1 MRQKIKNGNYLS
13 KYFTQFPNIIDD
25 SGLTPFEFRVLI
37 HYYRVGECWEGV
49 RTTAVKCG
57 MSTGKVA
64 EVRKS
69 LEEKGFIAI
78 SPDGDGVSIEVI
90 DKTKENLDKYT
101 NRSSGEQSVHV
112 MNEGV
117 HVVNTN
123 RSSGEHKNNPLRITI
138 EEPIEVETSGE
149 LFSAISKKG
158 KGTKEVDP
166 NYKPF
171 VKAWCER
178 YPILG
183 FNATSGKKIKELIED
198 TRAVLIKREL
208 VPTDEKMIESFRYVL
223 DYVRDS
229 NHFIHGKVI
238 TTFQQQYRSVMN
250 EITNGGKKQQR
261 SGGDSAGKQIL
272 EQVYNITTTR

>member
-1 MRQKIKNGNYLS
+1 MIN
-13 KYFTQFPNIIDD
+13 IDD
-25 SGLTPFEFRVLI
+25 RLLSYVDSNEFWLLMQLAKRISSQKKVCWPSNKTLCKDTKWNIDKLQRVKKSLVDRGLLTVQRKRDNSNIYQIKTNHIGYYVNVTDVEFE
-37 HYYRVGECWEGV
+37 EKEGSTV
-49 RTTAVKCG
+49 EYGKG
-57 MSTGKVA
+57 STGFEPSTSTVKSSN
-64 EVRKS
+64 EVLTS
-69 LEEKGFIAI
+69 
-78 SPDGDGVSIEVI
+78 EV
-90 DKTKENLDKYT
+90 L
-101 NRSSGEQSVHV
+101 
-112 MNEGV
+112 
-117 HVVNTN
+117 
-123 RSSGEHKNNPLRITI
+123 TI
-138 EEPIEVETSGE
+138 EPSEAIASGE
-149 LFSAISKKG
+149 LFSAIGKKK

-261 SGGDSAGKQIL
+261 SGVDSAGKQIL
-272 EQVYNITTTR
+272 EQVYNITTAR